1 MLKVKEI
8 NVKSYI
14 TSSKLPGIDFVINPY
29 VGCSHKCAYCYA
41 EFMKR
46 FTNHTEPWGEFLDV
60 KRCDFRFSA
69 EKYAGKKILLSSVTD
84 AYNPFEK
91 KYEITRRI
99 LEALLPLGAKIRIL
113 TKSDLVLRDM
123 DLFQQF
129 SSLQITFSMN
139 SLDDSFRKIFE
150 PYASPVA
157 QRLQALRTLYDKGFA
172 TAIFM
177 SPIFPAISDFEALIH
192 ETRSFVDEF
201 WFENLKL
208 RNLYRQRILDLI
220 TRHYPEH
227 LPLYEKIYLEK
238 NGAYW
243 KTLEWKIE
251 DFCLENGLRHEIYF
265 SET

>member
-1 MLKVKEI
+1 M
-8 NVKSYI
+8 
-14 TSSKLPGIDFVINPY
+14 INPY
-29 VGCSHKCAYCYA
+29 TGCPHKCAYCYA

-46 FTNHTEPWGEFLDV
+46 FTNHTEPWGDFLDV
-60 KRCDFRFSA
+60 KQCDIRFQP

-91 KYEITRRI
+91 KYGITRRI
-99 LEALLPLGAKIRIL
+99 LEALLPVGAKISIL

-129 SSLQITFSMN
+129 PSIQITFSIN

-150 PYASPVA
+150 PHASPIS
-157 QRLQALRTLYDKGFA
+157 QRLNALQTLYDKGIA
-172 TAIFM
+172 TALFM
-177 SPIFPAISDFEALIH
+177 SPIFPALSDFETLL
-192 ETRSFVDEF
+192 ETTRPFVDEF

-208 RNLYRQRILDLI
+208 RNLYRQRVLDLI

-227 LPLYEKIYLEK
+227 LPLYEKIYLRK
-238 NGAYW
+238 NWAYW

-251 DFCLENGLRHEIYF
+251 DFCMENGLRYEIYF
-265 SET
+265 SES